1 MKNRQLKQLRSK
13 LSTIVKT
20 DGISVDAQLQ
30 RDLEKVADIY
40 SVVEED
46 EFKRIFW
53 EQQVIK

>member
-1 MKNRQLKQLRSK
+1 M
-13 LSTIVKT
+13 KT

-30 RDLEKVADIY
+30 RDLEKVADIH